1 MANVRE
7 NGAERTGE
15 GRVETGGSGTGSVAR
30 SSRSWSL
37 ADLPWPEVG
46 RTLARDPRL
55 ILPVGALVQHGPHL
69 PLGSN
74 TLITEAVAE
83 AVSQRCEI
91 LLAPS
96 FCYGVWNAGKESYA
110 GSAGVRRKTLHRA
123 LNELLSRWED
133 HGIQEF
139 LILTA
144 YQHEPHLDALLMAMT
159 SSATTTVVNLY
170 TIDTKD
176 LLDASPLSE
185 HGGELETSLMLFL
198 APELVQDTEAVDIV
212 ADPRTYRRYAQGR
225 VATPPPGS
233 RGTLGFPSRASS
245 EKGRAVFYR
254 YVESL
259 AEILNCEHSRSP
271 AGMTSEGMEEESQV
285 KQRDS

>member
-1 MANVRE
+1 
-7 NGAERTGE
+7 
-15 GRVETGGSGTGSVAR
+15 
-30 SSRSWSL
+30 
-37 ADLPWPEVG
+37 
-46 RTLARDPRL
+46 
-55 ILPVGALVQHGPHL
+55 LVQHGPHL
-69 PLGSN
+69 PLGTN

-83 AVSQRCEI
+83 AVSRRSQI

-110 GSAGVRRKTLHRA
+110 GSAGIRRKTLHRA

-170 TIDTKD
+170 TIDAED
-176 LLDASPLSE
+176 LLEASPLSE

-198 APELVQDTEAVDIV
+198 APALVHHNEAVDVV

-245 EKGRAVFYR
+245 EKGEAVFYR

-259 AEILNCEHSRSP
+259 TEILAREPSISS
-271 AGMTSEGMEEESQV
+271 AGMISTEPEEKSQG
-285 KQRDS
+285 KQ